1 MKLRNCPFCGGDAR
15 IKRKGERVR
24 QKVDLYRVG
33 CDTKKC
39 PGIGYNYYKSEEEA
53 EKAWN
58 QRPDEVIG
66 FFGDNL
72 LAIVDGH
79 PVLRSKVDIK
89 KTAEQWGEPIPPIM
103 VM

>member
-1 MKLRNCPFCGGDAR
+1 MKLRNCPFCGESAELKKVAGG
-15 IKRKGERVR
+15 KRY
-24 QKVDLYRVG
+24 KVVCGKRG
-33 CDTKKC
+33 CSGRTITK
-39 PGIGYNYYKSEEEA
+39 NWATEELA
-53 EKAWN
+53 VSVWN
-58 QRPDEVIG
+58 SRPDEVIG

-79 PVLRSKVDIK
+79 PVLKSKVDIK